1 MALNQ
6 LKEKERKKDKT
17 KENMESE
24 SLNESESKSNILSII
39 WMTPDSLRISSK
51 KEKELCEDI
60 ETWA

>member
-24 SLNESESKSNILSII
+24 SESNISSII
-39 WMTPDSLRISSK
+39 WMTPDSLQISSK
-51 KEKELCEDI
+51 KELCKDI

>member
-24 SLNESESKSNILSII
+24 SLNESESNILSII
-39 WMTPDSLRISSK
+39 WMIPNSLQISSK
-51 KEKELCEDI
+51 KELCKDI

>member
-24 SLNESESKSNILSII
+24 SLSESESNILSII
-39 WMTPDSLRISSK
+39 WMIPNSLQISSK
-51 KEKELCEDI
+51 KELCEDI

>member
-24 SLNESESKSNILSII
+24 SLNESESNILSII
-39 WMTPDSLRISSK
+39 WMTPDSLQISSK
-51 KEKELCEDI
+51 KELCEDI

>member
-24 SLNESESKSNILSII
+24 SLNESESNILSII
-39 WMTPDSLRISSK
+39 WMTPDSLQISSK

>member
-24 SLNESESKSNILSII
+24 SLNESESNILSII
-39 WMTPDSLRISSK
+39 WMTPDSLQMSSK
-51 KEKELCEDI
+51 KKELCEDI

>member
-24 SLNESESKSNILSII
+24 SLNESESNLLSII
-39 WMTPDSLRISSK
+39 WMTPDSLQISSK
-51 KEKELCEDI
+51 KELCKDI

>member
-24 SLNESESKSNILSII
+24 SLSESESNILSII
-39 WMTPDSLRISSK
+39 WMIPNSLQISSK
-51 KEKELCEDI
+51 KELCKDI

>member
-24 SLNESESKSNILSII
+24 SLNESESNLLSII
-39 WMTPDSLRISSK
+39 WMTPDSLQISSK
-51 KEKELCEDI
+51 KELCEDI

>member
-24 SLNESESKSNILSII
+24 SLNESESNILSII
-39 WMTPDSLRISSK
+39 WMTPDSLQISSK
-51 KEKELCEDI
+51 KELCKDI

>member
-6 LKEKERKKDKT
+6 LKEKERKMDKR

-24 SLNESESKSNILSII
+24 SLNESESESNILSII
-39 WMTPDSLRISSK
+39 WMIPNSLQISSK
-51 KEKELCEDI
+51 KELCKDI

>member
-24 SLNESESKSNILSII
+24 SLNESENNILSII
-39 WMTPDSLRISSK
+39 WMTPDSLQISSK
-51 KEKELCEDI
+51 KELCEDI

>member
-24 SLNESESKSNILSII
+24 SLNESESNILSII
-39 WMTPDSLRISSK
+39 WMTPDSLQISSK
-51 KEKELCEDI
+51 KELCEDK